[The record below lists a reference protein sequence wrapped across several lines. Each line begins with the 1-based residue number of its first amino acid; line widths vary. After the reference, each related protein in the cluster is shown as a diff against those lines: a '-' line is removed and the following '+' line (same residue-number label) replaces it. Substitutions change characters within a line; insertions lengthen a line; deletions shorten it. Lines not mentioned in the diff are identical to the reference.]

1 MFEILQKGKRK
12 NKTATPNLTRMIFKK
27 LFCSRQRLD
36 KRGGRGGRG
45 PPGIFQDQAIL
56 VLLAPLR
63 LENQAFLGLFWVL
76 APPEI

>member
-1 MFEILQKGKRK
+1 MKDYVRIGLLHFS
-12 NKTATPNLTRMIFKK
+12 
-27 LFCSRQRLD
+27 LFLITLLFQRLD
-36 KRGGRGGRG
+36 KRGGRGGHG